1 MTIMDRGAMALN
13 VYKKVTAAGGCA
25 MFDEGQLSLA
35 ATVCTLKRNHDGA
48 HRFEDIARVL
58 FTFDGSKR

>member
-1 MTIMDRGAMALN
+1 MALN